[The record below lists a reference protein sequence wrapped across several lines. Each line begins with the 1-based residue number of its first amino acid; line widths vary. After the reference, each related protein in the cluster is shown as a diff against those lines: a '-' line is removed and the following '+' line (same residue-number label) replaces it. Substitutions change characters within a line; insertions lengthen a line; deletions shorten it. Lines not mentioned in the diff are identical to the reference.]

1 MPILF
6 AISLLLIRPFHAP
19 AVRIFGP
26 PAITAGAALSAA
38 LNDALGGAIAQLR
51 GLPQVHIAHYDDNVL
66 IAAII
71 ANPGEFELSDVVDT
85 CLRFGVVQNA
95 VCEEPSDFLFWD
107 GVHPTAAGTASS
119 RAPCEPARSQARRIS
134 DRRERARGCSLLQ
147 LRAR

>member
-1 MPILF
+1 VPILF

-95 VCEEPSDFLFWD
+95 VCEEPSDFAVLGWSTPN
-107 GVHPTAAGTASS
+107 GGGHRIVARAVRAS
-119 RAPCEPARSQARRIS
+119 AFASQE
-134 DRRERARGCSLLQ
+134 D
-147 LRAR
+147 